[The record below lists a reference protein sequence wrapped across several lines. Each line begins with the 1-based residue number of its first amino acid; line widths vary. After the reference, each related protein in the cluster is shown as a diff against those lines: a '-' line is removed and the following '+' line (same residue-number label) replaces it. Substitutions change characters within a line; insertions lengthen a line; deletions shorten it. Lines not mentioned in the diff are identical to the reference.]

1 MGHGALGPS
10 QRRLDH
16 GMVMSPYYTKSVEVG
31 RQFQQQNK
39 SWAGYDVVKYQNKI
53 YDLVHRYNAKTILD
67 YGCGK
72 GLQYSEPLTYGAE
85 PGVELPKDKWQTFD
99 QYLGVT
105 VYCYDPCV
113 EKFETPPPLDDRFDG
128 VICTQV
134 LNSIPDDDMPWVR
147 NTLEKHATKFCF
159 IGLNFQREAKVKK
172 AMYDSE
178 YFREPRT
185 REFFKKYYTNWT
197 GSDLF
202 WWFKDRS
209 HYPGWADDQ
218 LNGTWQ
224 DVPAEW
230 SDKYEFVEAIY
241 R

>member
-1 MGHGALGPS
+1 MA
-10 QRRLDH
+10 
-16 GMVMSPYYTKSVEVG
+16 VSPYYKESVKLG
-31 RQFQQQNK
+31 ARFQEENK

-53 YDLVHRYNAKTILD
+53 HDLVQRYNAKTILD

-72 GLQYSEPLTYGAE
+72 GLQYTEPLPYGAE
-85 PGVELPKDKWQTFD
+85 PGEELPEDQWQTFD
-99 QYLGVT
+99 QYLGVK
-105 VYCYDPCV
+105 VFKYDPCV
-113 EKFETPPPLDDRFDG
+113 KGLRRRPPKNKKFDG

-134 LNSIPDDDMPWVR
+134 LNSIPDDDLIWVR
-147 NTLEKHATKFCF
+147 ELLERHARKFCF
-159 IGLNFQREAKVKK
+159 IGLNFQREAKGKK
-172 AMYDSE
+172 TMYNPE
-178 YFREPRT
+178 YYREPRT
-185 REFFKKYYTNWT
+185 REFFKKYYADWS

-209 HYPGWADDQ
+209 HYHGWADDQ

-224 DVPAEW
+224 DVPTEW

>member
-1 MGHGALGPS
+1 MAVS
-10 QRRLDH
+10 A
-16 GMVMSPYYTKSVEVG
+16 YYVESVEIG

-39 SWAGYDVVKYQNKI
+39 SWAGYDVVKYQNQVK
-53 YDLVHRYNAKTILD
+53 DLVDRYNAKTILD

-72 GLQYSEPLTYGAE
+72 GLQYIEPLPYGAG
-85 PGVELPKDKWQTFD
+85 PGVELPMDQWQTFD

-105 VYCYDPCV
+105 VYRYDPCV
-113 EKFETPPPLDDRFDG
+113 EEFETPPPADAKFDG

-134 LNSIPDDDMPWVR
+134 LNSIPDDDMAWVR
-147 NTLEKHATKFCF
+147 TALEQHATKFCF
-159 IGLNFQREAKVKK
+159 IGLNFQREAKGKK
-172 AMYDSE
+172 AMYDPA

-185 REFFKKYYTNWT
+185 REFFKKYYADWS

-209 HYPGWADDQ
+209 HYPGWDNDQ

-224 DVPAEW
+224 DVPCEW
-230 SDKYEFVEAIY
+230 TDTYEFVEAIY

>member
-1 MGHGALGPS
+1 MAVS
-10 QRRLDH
+10 T
-16 GMVMSPYYTKSVEVG
+16 YYLESVAIG

-39 SWAGYDVVKYQNKI
+39 SWAGYDVVKYQTQIK
-53 YDLVHRYNAKTILD
+53 DLVDLYGAKTILD

-72 GLQYSEPLTYGAE
+72 GLQYQEPLPYGMRSGE
-85 PGVELPKDKWQTFD
+85 NWPECQWQTFD

-113 EKFETPPPLDDRFDG
+113 EEFSELPAADVKFDG

-134 LNSIPDDDMPWVR
+134 LNSIPDDDMTWVQQE
-147 NTLEKHATKFCF
+147 LEQRADKFCF
-159 IGLNFQREAKVKK
+159 IGLNFQRPAKGKK
-172 AMYDSE
+172 TMYDAA

-185 REFFKKYYTNWT
+185 REFFKKHYADWS

-209 HYPGWADDQ
+209 HYPDWANDQ
-218 LNGTWQ
+218 ITGVWQ
-224 DVPAEW
+224 DVPTEW
-230 SDKYEFVEAIY
+230 SDKYAFVEAIY

>member
-1 MGHGALGPS
+1 MAVS
-10 QRRLDH
+10 A
-16 GMVMSPYYTKSVEVG
+16 YYVESVEIG

-39 SWAGYDVVKYQNKI
+39 SWAGYDVVKYQNQVK
-53 YDLVHRYNAKTILD
+53 DLVDRYNAKTILD

-72 GLQYSEPLTYGAE
+72 GLQYIEPLPYGAG
-85 PGVELPKDKWQTFD
+85 PGVELPMDQWQTFD

-105 VYCYDPCV
+105 VYRYDPCV
-113 EKFETPPPLDDRFDG
+113 EEFETPPPADAKFDG

-134 LNSIPDDDMPWVR
+134 LNSIPDDDMAWVR
-147 NTLEKHATKFCF
+147 TALEQHATKFCF
-159 IGLNFQREAKVKK
+159 IGLNFQREAKGKK
-172 AMYDSE
+172 AMYDPA

-185 REFFKKYYTNWT
+185 REFFKKYYADWS

-209 HYPGWADDQ
+209 HYPGWDNDQ

-224 DVPAEW
+224 DVPCEW
-230 SDKYEFVEAIY
+230 TDKYEFVEAIY

>member
-1 MGHGALGPS
+1 MAVS
-10 QRRLDH
+10 T
-16 GMVMSPYYTKSVEVG
+16 YYVESVEIG

-53 YDLVHRYNAKTILD
+53 YDLVRRYNAKTILD

-72 GLQYSEPLTYGAE
+72 GLQYTEPLPYGAK
-85 PGVELPKDKWQTFD
+85 PGTEWPKNQWQTFD
-99 QYLGVT
+99 QYLDVT

-113 EKFETPPPLDDRFDG
+113 EKFNIPPPADAKFDG

-134 LNSIPDDDMPWVR
+134 LNSIPDDDMIWVR
-147 NTLEKHATKFCF
+147 NVLEQLAEKFCF
-159 IGLNFQREAKVKK
+159 VGLNFQREAKGKK
-172 AMYDSE
+172 AMYDPA

-185 REFFKKYYTNWT
+185 REFFKKYYADWS

-202 WWFKDRS
+202 WWFKDRP
-209 HYPGWADDQ
+209 HYHGWDNDQ

-224 DVPAEW
+224 DVPTEW
-230 SDKYEFVEAIY
+230 LDKYEFVEAIY